1 MEVNMNK
8 IFDMI
13 SPYLMMAKDYL
24 TLEPKNKE
32 IKRETQS
39 KESKEYYLNR
49 AEEKRKRR
57 AEKRRKLNA

>member
-1 MEVNMNK
+1 MNK

-24 TLEPKNKE
+24 TLEPKKNEVKKE
-32 IKRETQS
+32 KQS

-57 AEKRRKLNA
+57 AEKRRKLNG